1 MLSPQAGAVLLNTF
15 LSMHKKCFNY
25 FKLNWKFIC
34 ERVIFKKYQNCLSPN
49 GEWILSFLKKKNA
62 TVSIDLRSW
71 RDLGWRIPIL
81 LAAYSKIHS
90 IGAFL
95 LKVPP
100 ATQAISVSNRCLQI
114 LSSRTALTN
123 SKFNF
128 FSQSFRLR
136 AQFFGR
142 RTSTALGVSA
152 APPTVPLLLLIN
164 RKIWASFLMTFV
176 SA

>member
-25 FKLNWKFIC
+25 FELNWKFIC
-34 ERVIFKKYQNCLSPN
+34 KRVIFKNINIALARTAN
-49 GEWILSFLKKKNA
+49 GFWALKKKKKKKKNSTA
-62 TVSIDLRSW
+62 SIDLRSW
-71 RDLGWRIPIL
+71 RDQGWRIPIL

-90 IGAFL
+90 IGAFR

-100 ATQAISVSNRCLQI
+100 ATQAIRSCLQI

-123 SKFNF
+123 SKYNF
-128 FSQSFRLR
+128 FSQSFRV
-136 AQFFGR
+136 QFLGR

-152 APPTVPLLLLIN
+152 AHQQSSLLLLIN

>member
-15 LSMHKKCFNY
+15 LSMQKKCFNY
-25 FKLNWKFIC
+25 FELNWKFIC
-34 ERVIFKKYQNCLSPN
+34 KRVIFKKYQHCFSPN
-49 GEWILSFLKKKNA
+49 GEWILSFKKKEKKKQKKNA

-71 RDLGWRIPIL
+71 RNQGWRIPIL

-90 IGAFL
+90 IGAFR

-100 ATQAISVSNRCLQI
+100 STQAISVSNRCLQI

-128 FSQSFRLR
+128 FPQSLR
-136 AQFFGR
+136 VQFLGR

-152 APPTVPLLLLIN
+152 APPTVLTPFTY
-164 RKIWASFLMTFV
+164 KS
-176 SA
+176 